1 MEVLVA
7 APDCEA
13 QPVECASPIRRAS
26 TPTSPVAAP
35 ARPAPSYGPNNS
47 ARRANRNRGQSS
59 QEPTSGSPTRPSTA
73 PELKNLLTSTPR
85 SNRQV
90 SSHDKEKGPVSPVTQ
105 ARRNSRV
112 QDPSPPAKNLLG
124 APNAMSK
131 SAKCLRPQ
139 SAQPPGTTVP
149 RDYAR
154 ARSQSVPRKGDT
166 YDLARFTDA
175 QKEND
180 TFDRAL
186 KEIQGGRKTSCWM
199 WFVIPSPPHMKN
211 NIEHGSSLNRRYA
224 IRSDEEARAWLS
236 YEADGVDLRANY
248 YAILEALSE
257 HLVAGKAAKSVIG
270 SFDEPKLASSILFFE
285 RITRNED
292 NELNTLLV
300 KIAGLMELQ
309 ITP

>member
-7 APDCEA
+7 APDSEA
-13 QPVECASPIRRAS
+13 QPVECSSP
-26 TPTSPVAAP
+26 TPAP
-35 ARPAPSYGPNNS
+35 RPRPSPSYGPSNS
-47 ARRANRNRGQSS
+47 ARRANRNRGTSP
-59 QEPTSGSPTRPSTA
+59 QEPSLSGSPSRPSTA
-73 PELKNLLTSTPR
+73 PTPELKSLLTSTPR
-85 SNRQV
+85 SNRQACP
-90 SSHDKEKGPVSPVTQ
+90 SQEKEKGPASPVT
-105 ARRNSRV
+105 RPRMEHS
-112 QDPSPPAKNLLG
+112 PAKNRVQEHSPHSPTKNLLSTPSTLT
-124 APNAMSK
+124 A
-131 SAKCLRPQ
+131 SAKALTPK
-139 SAQPPGTTVP
+139 TTVP

-154 ARSQSVPRKGDT
+154 CRARSQSQPKRMGDT

-186 KEIQGGRKTSCWM
+186 KEIQAGRKTSCWM

-211 NIEHGSSLNRRYA
+211 NIEHGSSLNRKYA
-224 IRSDEEARAWLS
+224 IRSEEEGRAWLN

-248 YAILEALSE
+248 FAILEALCE
-257 HLVAGKAAKSVIG
+257 HLVAGKAARSVIG

-285 RITRNED
+285 RLSRNED